1 MVFFYTLPPKAHA
14 RGFRVYMGRDK
25 HENED
30 LLKYGWKE
38 DVWFHVEGISSAHVY
53 LRLPEGVEWDKIPA
67 VVMKFCCQLVKNNS
81 IDGCKKKECWVIY
94 TPFPNLHKD
103 TNTMQTGAVSF
114 HKESLRLRVLVE
126 KDREL
131 VRSIE
136 RTKEE
141 RSIDLA
147 EELRMHEWEVL
158 QKLKKERKQQAKEAE
173 RQKNIYKQ
181 KAYENSYDRLFEEVS
196 VSIFF
201 FFLEPR
207 YDGRKEFVLLATVF
221 ADFIVLFFY
230 FFLFVNDTGWRIE
243 SWCRQWVRRRRKK
256 KSCSEHQQE
265 VIRWQEQQQRRVADF
280 ACYGRRRVHV

>member
-25 HENED
+25 YENEE

-53 LRLPEGVEWDKIPA
+53 LRLPEGVEWDAIPP

-81 IDGCKKKECWVIY
+81 IEGCKKKECWVIY

-114 HKESLRLRVLVE
+114 HKESLRKRVLVE

-131 VRSIE
+131 VRTCE

-141 RSIDLA
+141 RVIDLA

-158 QKLKKERKQQAKEAE
+158 QKLKKERKRLAQEKAQQKKQQ
-173 RQKNIYKQ
+173 QKL
-181 KAYENSYDRLFEEVS
+181 AYEESPDRFFEKGTMNKGALSMAADAGDIKEQER
-196 VSIFF
+196 
-201 FFLEPR
+201 LAAA
-207 YDGRKEFVLLATVF
+207 GRALL
-221 ADFIVLFFY
+221 
-230 FFLFVNDTGWRIE
+230 
-243 SWCRQWVRRRRKK
+243 QQQQQQKKKK
-256 KSCSEHQQE
+256 KSSSTTAHAKRDLWGDSDSDDDSDNSDSE
-265 VIRWQEQQQRRVADF
+265 DSSDDD
-280 ACYGRRRVHV
+280 